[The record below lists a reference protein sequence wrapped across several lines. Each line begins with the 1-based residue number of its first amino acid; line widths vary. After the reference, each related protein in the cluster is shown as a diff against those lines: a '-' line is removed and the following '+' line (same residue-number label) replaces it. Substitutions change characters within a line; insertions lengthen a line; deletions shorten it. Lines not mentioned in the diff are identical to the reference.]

1 MDFLITNIY
10 FEFFSFHSNVF
21 FFPLLFSSFFLFF
34 SVSKLKWAFQH
45 SPSLLSLSREREFRF
60 EATKRQK
67 KREKRRRE
75 ERREEKR
82 KTKKK
87 KRSDVNRNDVEVNDR
102 AQGPRTTTDRIGNT
116 RSDENQ
122 HQRKTKRNVTLST
135 FWDGE
140 RKTHWKEKNKCVTF
154 PFGKKKERKKKKSSA
169 DSFRRRSVPSCK
181 RARSKLS
188 LPYCC
193 LLLSRD
199 RTSFQFFRAPLPA

>member
-1 MDFLITNIY
+1 MF
-10 FEFFSFHSNVF
+10 F
-21 FFPLLFSSFFLFF
+21 FFPFSSLRFFFLFGFKIKMGISTLSF
-34 SVSKLKWAFQH
+34 SS
-45 SPSLLSLSREREFRF
+45 LSLSRKRISFRSDEEAEKEREKK
-60 EATKRQK
+60 KR
-67 KREKRRRE
+67 REKRRE
-75 ERREEKR
+75 R
-82 KTKKK
+82 KTK

-140 RKTHWKEKNKCVTF
+140 RKTDWKGKNKCVTF

>member
-1 MDFLITNIY
+1 MF
-10 FEFFSFHSNVF
+10 FFSPSLLFVF
-21 FFPLLFSSFFLFF
+21 FFF

-67 KREKRRRE
+67 KREK
-75 ERREEKR
+75 RREEKR

-154 PFGKKKERKKKKSSA
+154 PFGKKKKKKKKKSSA